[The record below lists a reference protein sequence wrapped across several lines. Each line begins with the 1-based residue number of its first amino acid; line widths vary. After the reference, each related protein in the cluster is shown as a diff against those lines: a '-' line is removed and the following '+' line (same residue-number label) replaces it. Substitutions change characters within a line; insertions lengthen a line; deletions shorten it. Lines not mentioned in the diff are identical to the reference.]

1 MNELNACVI
10 GMQWG
15 DEGKGKII
23 DLLSKDF
30 DVVVRTQGGSNAGH
44 TVVVGDQKFVLHLVP
59 SGILHEGATC
69 VVGNGVVVDP
79 EQLLTEVDELSGR
92 GVHVAGKLLVSDR
105 AHAVMPYHKA
115 LDAAKENSLGNDKIG
130 TTLRGIGPAYGD
142 KIARSGVRLGDLID
156 RGACRAKLERHVPLV
171 NKTLQNVYGAEPVDL
186 AEILDWA
193 QRMGEAIRPMVG
205 DTVEFLHDAA
215 STGKAILFEG
225 AQGSL
230 LDADFGTYPFNTSSN
245 STVGGMVTGSGLPP
259 KEIGRVIG
267 ILKAYTT
274 RVGAGPFPTELDDEI
289 GARLRERGSEFGAT
303 TGRPRRCGWFDAV
316 AARYATMIN
325 GTDELAVT
333 KLDVLDGIDSLK
345 ICVAYEIDGRRTETF
360 PARIDTLAAA
370 QPIYEEMP
378 GWGDDAT
385 SSDSADGLRP
395 EAAAYI
401 DRLSSLV
408 GAPAT
413 IISVG
418 SERDQT
424 LTR

>member
-1 MNELNACVI
+1 MNEQNACVI

-15 DEGKGKII
+15 DEGKGKIV

-44 TVVVGDQKFVLHLVP
+44 TVVVGDDKFVLHLVP
-59 SGILHEGATC
+59 SGILRDGATC

-79 EQLLTEVDELSGR
+79 EQLLNEIEELNGR
-92 GVHVAGKLLVSDR
+92 GVRVAGKLLVSDR

-115 LDAAKENSLGNDKIG
+115 LDAAKEDALGDKKIG

-142 KIARSGVRLGDLID
+142 KIARSGLRIGDLID
-156 RGACRAKLERHVPLV
+156 QNACRAKLEQHVPFV
-171 NKTLQNVYGAEPVDL
+171 NKVLQNVYGAEPVDL
-186 AEILDWA
+186 AEIIDWA
-193 QRMGEAIRPMVG
+193 RRMGEALRPMVG
-205 DTVEFLHDAA
+205 DTVDFLHDAVSA
-215 STGKAILFEG
+215 GKAILFEG

-245 STVGGMVTGSGLPP
+245 SSVGGMVTGSGLPP
-259 KEIGRVIG
+259 KEIGRVVG

-274 RVGAGPFPTELDDEI
+274 RVGAGPFPTELEDEI
-289 GARLRERGSEFGAT
+289 GARLRERGHEFGAT

-316 AARYATMIN
+316 AARYSTMIN
-325 GTDELAVT
+325 GTDELAIT
-333 KLDVLDGIDSLK
+333 KLDVLDGINPLK

-360 PARIDTLAAA
+360 PAQIDKLAAA
-370 QPIYEEMP
+370 KPVYEEIA
-378 GWGDDAT
+378 GWDGRST
-385 SSDSADGLRP
+385 SDDSAGGLCP
-395 EAAAYI
+395 EAEAYI
-401 DRLSSLV
+401 ARISFLA

>member
-1 MNELNACVI
+1 MNEQNACVI

-44 TVVVGDQKFVLHLVP
+44 TVVVGDDKFVLHLVP
-59 SGILHEGATC
+59 SGILRDGATC

-79 EQLLTEVDELSGR
+79 EQLLNEIEELEGR
-92 GVHVAGKLLVSDR
+92 GVRVAGKLLVSDR

-115 LDAAKENSLGNDKIG
+115 LDAAKENALGDKKIG

-142 KIARSGVRLGDLID
+142 KIARSGLRLGDLID
-156 RGACRAKLERHVPLV
+156 QDVCRSKLEQNVPFV
-171 NKTLQNVYGAEPVDL
+171 NKVLENVYGAEPVDL
-186 AEILDWA
+186 AELLDWA
-193 QRMGEAIRPMVG
+193 RRMGEALRPMVG
-205 DTVEFLHDAA
+205 DTVDFLHDATA
-215 STGKAILFEG
+215 AGKTILFEG

-245 STVGGMVTGSGLPP
+245 SSVGGMVTGSGLPP
-259 KEIGRVIG
+259 KEIGRVVG

-274 RVGAGPFPTELDDEI
+274 RVGSGPFPTELEDEV
-289 GARLRERGSEFGAT
+289 GERLRATGHEFGAT

-316 AARYATMIN
+316 AARYSTRIN
-325 GTDELAVT
+325 GTDELAIT
-333 KLDVLDGIDSLK
+333 KLDVLDGINPLK

-360 PARIDTLAAA
+360 PGQIDKLAAA
-370 QPIYEEMP
+370 QPVYEEIE
-378 GWGDDAT
+378 GWDGT
-385 SSDSADGLRP
+385 STSDESASGLCP
-395 EAAAYI
+395 AAEAYI
-401 DRLSSLV
+401 ARISSLA

-424 LTR
+424 LVR

>member
-1 MNELNACVI
+1 
-10 GMQWG
+10 
-15 DEGKGKII
+15 
-23 DLLSKDF
+23 
-30 DVVVRTQGGSNAGH
+30 
-44 TVVVGDQKFVLHLVP
+44 
-59 SGILHEGATC
+59 
-69 VVGNGVVVDP
+69 
-79 EQLLTEVDELSGR
+79 
-92 GVHVAGKLLVSDR
+92 
-105 AHAVMPYHKA
+105 
-115 LDAAKENSLGNDKIG
+115 
-130 TTLRGIGPAYGD
+130 LRGIGPAYGD

-360 PARIDTLAAA
+360 PARIDKLAAA

-385 SSDSADGLRP
+385 SSDSAGGLRP

>member
-1 MNELNACVI
+1 MSEQNACVI

-44 TVVVGDQKFVLHLVP
+44 TVVVGDDKFVLHLVP
-59 SGILHEGATC
+59 SGILRDGAVC

-79 EQLLTEVDELSGR
+79 EQLLNEIEELSGR
-92 GVHVAGKLLVSDR
+92 GVRVAGKLLVSDR

-115 LDAAKENSLGNDKIG
+115 LDAAKENALGDKKIG

-142 KIARSGVRLGDLID
+142 KIARSGLRLGDLID
-156 RGACRAKLERHVPLV
+156 ADACRAKLEQHVPFV
-171 NKTLQNVYGAEPVDL
+171 NKMLQNVYGAEPVDL
-186 AEILDWA
+186 AEIIDWA
-193 QRMGEAIRPMVG
+193 GRMGEAVRPMVG
-205 DTVEFLHDAA
+205 DTVAFLHEASAA
-215 STGKAILFEG
+215 GKSILFEG

-245 STVGGMVTGSGLPP
+245 SSVGGMVTGSGLPP
-259 KEIGRVIG
+259 KAIGRIVG
-267 ILKAYTT
+267 IIKAYTT
-274 RVGAGPFPTELDDEI
+274 RVGSGPFPTELDEEI
-289 GARLRERGSEFGAT
+289 GALLRANGNEFGAT

-316 AARYATMIN
+316 AARYSAMIN
-325 GTDELAVT
+325 GTDALAIT
-333 KLDVLDGIDSLK
+333 KLDVLDGINPLK
-345 ICVAYEIDGRRTETF
+345 ICVAYEIDGQRTEVF
-360 PARIDTLAAA
+360 PAQIDKLAAA
-370 QPIYEEMP
+370 RPVYEEIE
-378 GWGDDAT
+378 GWDGSAT
-385 SSDSADGLRP
+385 SDESASGLCP
-395 EAAAYI
+395 AAEAYI
-401 DRLSSLV
+401 ARISSLT
-408 GAPAT
+408 GAPAA

>member
-1 MNELNACVI
+1 MNEQNACVI

-15 DEGKGKII
+15 DEGKGKIV

-44 TVVVGDQKFVLHLVP
+44 TVVVGDDKFVLHLVP
-59 SGILHEGATC
+59 SGILRDGATC

-79 EQLLTEVDELSGR
+79 EQLLNEIEELNGR
-92 GVHVAGKLLVSDR
+92 GVRVAGKLLVSDR

-115 LDAAKENSLGNDKIG
+115 LDAAKEDALGDKKIG

-142 KIARSGVRLGDLID
+142 KIARSGLRIGDLID
-156 RGACRAKLERHVPLV
+156 QNACRAKLEQHVPFV
-171 NKTLQNVYGAEPVDL
+171 NKVLQNVYGAEPVDL
-186 AEILDWA
+186 AEIIDWA
-193 QRMGEAIRPMVG
+193 RRMGEALRPMVG
-205 DTVEFLHDAA
+205 DTVDFLHDAVSA
-215 STGKAILFEG
+215 GKAILFEG

-245 STVGGMVTGSGLPP
+245 SSVGGMVTGSGLPP
-259 KEIGRVIG
+259 KEIGRVVG

-274 RVGAGPFPTELDDEI
+274 RVGAGPFPTELEDEI
-289 GARLRERGSEFGAT
+289 GARLRERGHEFGAT

-316 AARYATMIN
+316 AARYSTMIN
-325 GTDELAVT
+325 GTDELAIT
-333 KLDVLDGIDSLK
+333 KLDVLDGINPLK

-360 PARIDTLAAA
+360 PAQIDKLAAA
-370 QPIYEEMP
+370 KPVYEEIA
-378 GWGDDAT
+378 GWDGSST
-385 SSDSADGLRP
+385 SDDSAGGLCP
-395 EAAAYI
+395 EAEAYI
-401 DRLSSLV
+401 ARISFLA